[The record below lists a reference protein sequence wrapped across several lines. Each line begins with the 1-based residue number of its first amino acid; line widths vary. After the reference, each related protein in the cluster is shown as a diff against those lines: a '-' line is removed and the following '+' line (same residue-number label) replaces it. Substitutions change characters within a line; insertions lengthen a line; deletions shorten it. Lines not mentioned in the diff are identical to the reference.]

1 MMSLNVVKPRRETEL
16 RSFVESH
23 IKQSIGRC
31 YQCGKCTSG
40 CPVAYTMDLTPR
52 QVMRALQLGLDDELL
67 KSSTMWTC
75 LSCLTCSARCPREI
89 DISGV
94 MEALRL
100 ASTKGKV
107 MPAQKDSRLFHR
119 LFIRSFQYT
128 GRVYE
133 FGWGAGYN
141 LLSGHMLNQANILPG
156 MLARGKMPIF
166 PHMTNS
172 KEVQEVF
179 KRVEALKKEATV
191 SERESKQ

>member
-1 MMSLNVVKPRRETEL
+1 MMSLNVVKPRRDTEL
-16 RSFVESH
+16 RSFVEAH
-23 IKQSIGRC
+23 IKQSVSRC

-52 QVMRALQLGLDDELL
+52 QVMRALQLGIDDELM

-100 ASTKGKV
+100 ATTREKV
-107 MPAQKDSRLFHR
+107 VPAQKNFRLFHS
-119 LFIRSFQYT
+119 LFMRSFQFT

-133 FGWGAGYN
+133 LGLGAAYN
-141 LLSGHMLNQANILPG
+141 LLSGNLLNQADILPG

-166 PHMTNS
+166 PHVTRNG
-172 KEVQEVF
+172 KELQEVF
-179 KRVEALKKEATV
+179 KRAAALKKAAV
-191 SERESKQ
+191 SPRENRQ